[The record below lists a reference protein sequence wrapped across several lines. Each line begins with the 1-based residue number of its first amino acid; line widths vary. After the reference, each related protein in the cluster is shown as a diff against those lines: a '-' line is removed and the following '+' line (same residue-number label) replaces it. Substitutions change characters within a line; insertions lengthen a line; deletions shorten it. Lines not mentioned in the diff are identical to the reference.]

1 MLMADTGGPSTA
13 PSGMALEQ
21 TRSMLARA
29 HVPRRRL
36 EANDQH
42 MVFSLVSRKQTQ
54 DIHVPMDA
62 SISMHARQQQAEAEA
77 ERQQLK
83 AYVLAYREREES

>member
-1 MLMADTGGPSTA
+1 MLMADTGGQSTA

-54 DIHVPMDA
+54 DIHVPTDA